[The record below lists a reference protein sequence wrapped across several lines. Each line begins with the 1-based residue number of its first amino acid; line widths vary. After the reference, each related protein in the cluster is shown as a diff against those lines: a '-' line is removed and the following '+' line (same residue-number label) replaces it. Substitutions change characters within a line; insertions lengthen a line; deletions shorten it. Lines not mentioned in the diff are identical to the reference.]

1 MKRNLASWVAGL
13 VFGFGLAL
21 SGMTHPEKVL
31 GFLDVAGEWNASL
44 LFVLGGAVGVTLL
57 SFRFILK
64 MKKPLLAERFFI
76 TKETHIDRPLIVGA
90 ILFGIGWGISGYC
103 PGPAVALIAS
113 PNWELLAFLPAAIL
127 GAVAEKFFELRAQGR
142 AVQKI
147 AQAPQTQ
154 QAGAEKQI
162 VESPSEGSC
171 G

>member
-1 MKRNLASWVAGL
+1 MKRNLTSLLAGL

-44 LFVLGGAVGVTLL
+44 LFVLGGAVGVTVV
-57 SFRFILK
+57 SFRFILRLN
-64 MKKPLLAERFFI
+64 KPIFEERFFI
-76 TKETHIDRPLIVGA
+76 TKETKIDRPLVLGA
-90 ILFGIGWGISGYC
+90 VLFGIGWGISGYC

-127 GAVAEKFFELRAQGR
+127 GAVAEKYFELHSYKKTAPLQ
-142 AVQKI
+142 QLTP
-147 AQAPQTQ
+147 QAPPSPS
-154 QAGAEKQI
+154 
-162 VESPSEGSC
+162 ESPSDGSC